1 MLFSKIYF
9 QPYAFHRQASERLV
23 LQDESGLWYLW
34 IGEPGNGV
42 IEVPA
47 KLAFWI
53 IARPEMDLMP
63 APCMWFELDALPVAS
78 AAPVVPSESE
88 STIFGD

>member
-1 MLFSKIYF
+1 MLSSKTYF

-23 LQDESGLWYLW
+23 LRDESGLWYLW

-42 IEVPA
+42 VEVPA
-47 KLAFWI
+47 KLASWI

-63 APCMWFELDALPVAS
+63 TPRMWFELDALPVAS
-78 AAPVVPSESE
+78 AAPVIPSESE
-88 STIFGD
+88 FTVFGD